1 MSESGRYE
9 PKCGDLIE
17 AVREVRFWI
26 GVNMVRFQYSRAS
39 LTALME
45 ACLAF
50 LGEVDA

>member
-1 MSESGRYE
+1 MSESGLYE

-17 AVREVRFWI
+17 AIMEVRFWI
-26 GVNMVRFQYSRAS
+26 GVNMARFQYSEAS
-39 LTALME
+39 LTALMR